1 MENNAFDA
9 MLDFQN
15 MYRAYRRA
23 AEGKREKQEVI
34 DFELDLSRNLWE
46 IISQLED
53 KTYRVGGY
61 HKFMIYD
68 PKKRR
73 IEALSFRDRVV
84 QHCLCDN
91 ILKPYFENRL
101 IYDNAACRE
110 GKGTDFARDR
120 LTGFL
125 RDHYK
130 KHGTK
135 GYILKY
141 DIHHYFESIDHEI
154 LKGMLRS
161 IPDRNVLGLLFHI
174 IRSYEGIT
182 DSVTGRKKGL
192 PLGNQ
197 TSQWFAL
204 YYLDPMDRLIKEKMH
219 IKHYVRYMDDGV
231 LIHESK
237 EYLKEVLCRME
248 EKARELNLEFNE
260 KTQIVPISEGVD
272 FLGFRFYLT
281 DTGKVIR
288 RLRTSNKRRWK
299 RRLKK
304 FKEEYRNGEKSFE
317 EIKRSM
323 VSYNGHLARGH
334 TWKLRKKVIGSFV
347 LTHAPKNEPDEDGC
361 FIQQGQGCMVAPL
374 ARQQ

>member
-1 MENNAFDA
+1 MEENAFDA

-23 AEGKREKQEVI
+23 AAGKRDKQEVI

-46 IISQLED
+46 IIHQMEA

-68 PKKRR
+68 PKERK

-101 IYDNAACRE
+101 IHDNAACRE

-120 LTGFL
+120 LTEFL
-125 RDHYK
+125 REHYK
-130 KHGTK
+130 KHGTN

-141 DIHHYFESIDHEI
+141 DIRHYFDSIDHET
-154 LKGMLRS
+154 LKWMLGS
-161 IPDRNVLGLLFHI
+161 IPDRNVLGLLYHI
-174 IRSYEGIT
+174 IKSYDGTT
-182 DSVTGRKKGL
+182 DPMTGRKKGL

-204 YYLDPMDRLIKEKMH
+204 YYLDPMDRLIKEKMR
-219 IKHYVRYMDDGV
+219 IKHYVRYMDDGIMV
-231 LIHESK
+231 HESK
-237 EYLKEVLCRME
+237 EYLKEVLTQMRK
-248 EKARELNLEFNE
+248 KAKELHLEFNE
-260 KTQIVPISEGVD
+260 KTQILPISEGVD

-304 FKEEYRNGEKSFE
+304 YKEEYRAGNKSLE
-317 EIKRSM
+317 DITRS
-323 VSYNGHLARGH
+323 VASYRGHLAHGH
-334 TWKLRKKVIGSFV
+334 TYKLQKKVMGSFV
-347 LTHAPKNEPDEDGC
+347 LTHAPKNEVMAYENENGNKS
-361 FIQQGQGCMVAPL
+361 G
-374 ARQQ
+374 

>member
-1 MENNAFDA
+1 M
-9 MLDFQN
+9 
-15 MYRAYRRA
+15 A
-23 AEGKREKQEVI
+23 AAGKRDKQEVI

-46 IISQLED
+46 IIHQMED

-61 HKFMIYD
+61 HRFMIYD
-68 PKKRR
+68 PKERK

-125 RDHYK
+125 REHYK
-130 KHGTK
+130 KYGTK

-141 DIHHYFESIDHEI
+141 DIRHYFDSIDHEI

-174 IRSYEGIT
+174 IRSYEGTI
-182 DSVTGRKKGL
+182 DPVTGEKKGL

-204 YYLDPMDRLIKEKMH
+204 YYLDPMDRLVKERMRDKA
-219 IKHYVRYMDDGV
+219 
-231 LIHESK
+231 K
-237 EYLKEVLCRME
+237 ELH
-248 EKARELNLEFNE
+248 LEFNQ

-288 RLRTSNKRRWK
+288 RLRTSNKSRWK

-304 FKEEYRNGEKSFE
+304 YKEEYRVGNKSLE
-317 EIKRSM
+317 EITRS
-323 VSYNGHLARGH
+323 VASYRGHLAHGH
-334 TWKLRKKVIGSFV
+334 TWKLRKKVMGGYV
-347 LTHAPKNEPDEDGC
+347 LTHAPKNENT
-361 FIQQGQGCMVAPL
+361 VADDT
-374 ARQQ
+374 RN